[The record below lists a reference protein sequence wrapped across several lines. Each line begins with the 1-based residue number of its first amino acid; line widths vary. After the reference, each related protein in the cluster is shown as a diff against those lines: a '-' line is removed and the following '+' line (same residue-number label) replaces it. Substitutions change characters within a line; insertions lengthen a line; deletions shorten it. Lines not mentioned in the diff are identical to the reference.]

1 MTVIAFFVCARVRSE
16 IGLYMWDMFEQVRF
30 ASISWTIGRLVSGS
44 TLGGGTGFTIGG
56 STLGA
61 GRWCTSNV
69 CTLGVGRGGVGG
81 TGGLDTL
88 GDWRRGNVF

>member
-1 MTVIAFFVCARVRSE
+1 MTMIAFFVCARVRSA
-16 IGLYMWDMFEQVRF
+16 IGLYMGDMFEQVRF
-30 ASISWTIGRLVSGS
+30 ASVSWRIGRLVLGS
-44 TLGGGTGFTIGG
+44 TLGGGTGFNIGG

-61 GRWCTSNV
+61 GRWCTGNV

-88 GDWRRGNVF
+88 GDWCRGNVF